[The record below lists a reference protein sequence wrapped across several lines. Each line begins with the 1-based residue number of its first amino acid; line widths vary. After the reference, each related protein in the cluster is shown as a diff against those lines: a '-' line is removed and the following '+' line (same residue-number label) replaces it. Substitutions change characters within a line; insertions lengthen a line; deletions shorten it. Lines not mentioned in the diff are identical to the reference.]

1 MCIYYYLL
9 CVCVLFSILVRTRR
23 FSSSPASL
31 PCGLFIVCLLC
42 LFLYAAVVAS
52 LLLYL
57 LLSSQ
62 LFLKWFKIGLSIGF
76 GF

>member
-9 CVCVLFSILVRTRR
+9 FVCVLFSILVRTRR
-23 FSSSPASL
+23 FSSSLASL
-31 PCGLFIVCLLC
+31 PCVSFIVCCLC
-42 LFLYAAVVAS
+42 LCLCAAVVAS

-62 LFLKWFKIGLSIGF
+62 LSLKWFRILEHRI
-76 GF
+76 